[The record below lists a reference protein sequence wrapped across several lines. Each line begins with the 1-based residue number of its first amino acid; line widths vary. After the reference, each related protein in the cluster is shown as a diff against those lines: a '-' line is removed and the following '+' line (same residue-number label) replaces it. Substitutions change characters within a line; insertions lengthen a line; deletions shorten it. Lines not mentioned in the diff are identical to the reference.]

1 MLQNLALWEDQFR
14 DYCHLDDP
22 LCAKGTN
29 SAAHSSYFEGT
40 FWLSQV
46 ADFVLSKL

>member
-1 MLQNLALWEDQFR
+1 MLRNLARWGDRFR
-14 DYCHLDDP
+14 DYCHRDDP

-29 SAAHSSYFEGT
+29 SAAHASYFEGT
-40 FWLSQV
+40 DWLGQV